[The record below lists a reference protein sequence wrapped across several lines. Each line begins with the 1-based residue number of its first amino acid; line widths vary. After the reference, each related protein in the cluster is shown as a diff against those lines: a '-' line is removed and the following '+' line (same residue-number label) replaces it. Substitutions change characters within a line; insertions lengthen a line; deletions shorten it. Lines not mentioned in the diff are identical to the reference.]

1 MTTLPP
7 KTQEVLVWLRD
18 FQTGHACFPTFRE
31 VQRALGFKSVSSAQY
46 HIRRLKAAG
55 LVISD
60 PNKARTLRLVDIN
73 PPEWESPVEPAVLG
87 IPICGAI
94 AAGSLVEFFP
104 DHEVTH
110 IPPYKFSPTSR
121 GLDRFALRV
130 RGDSMVEAH
139 ILDGD
144 VVVLEKPFDVKEIK
158 NGAIVAARVDR
169 ENRATLKR
177 WRRVG
182 DQVFLTPENASYST
196 IQVEAQ
202 NVFVEG
208 IYVGLVR
215 DLV

>member
-1 MTTLPP
+1 MTTLSP
-7 KTQEVLVWLRD
+7 KTQSVLVWLRD
-18 FQTGHACFPTFRE
+18 FQTGHKCFPTFRD
-31 VQRALGFKSVSSAQY
+31 VQRALGFQSVSSAQY
-46 HIRRLKAAG
+46 HIRKLKAAG

-60 PNKARTLRLVDIN
+60 PNKARTLRLVDMD
-73 PPEWESPVEPAVLG
+73 PPDWDPPVEPAVLG

-104 DHEVTH
+104 DDEITH
-110 IPPYKFSPTSR
+110 IPPNLFSTQSR
-121 GLDRFALRV
+121 GLERFALRV

-144 VVVLEKPFDVKEIK
+144 VVVLEKPFDAKAIK
-158 NGAIVAARVDR
+158 NGAIVAARLDR

-196 IQVEAQ
+196 IQVEAH
-202 NVFVEG
+202 NVSVDG

-215 DLV
+215 DWV